1 MKKRFFS
8 ILLSLCMVLML
19 LPVTAFAETPSER
32 YALYIVFDHGTLN
45 GKQGSIC
52 KGTNYKAGDK
62 YDIQK
67 DVCGDTGY
75 LLTDYEPYEIVG
87 WTNLTGTFLKG
98 DIYARAIFKLSAP
111 TINGANQVCSQQDY
125 EFTVTA
131 AKGLSVSEF
140 SYTVGEAKYTDSITE
155 QDGVLYGLIPASV
168 YASDIDSFTLSV
180 TGTAPS
186 GETATDS
193 KTVKVIPD
201 HNFAHGVCTICGAQQ
216 EFTLSVPFT
225 TTVELGGNTA
235 PGETTFDLA
244 IVGANAGEERYADV
258 TVSGSVTTDGAGDY
272 TGTLTLTGPADQLW
286 NMLCEGAFVQ
296 QVNAGEE
303 GWTYDDTVWGLL
315 LSQFVASSSADSA
328 EYTMLILPATCK
340 ETDDGVYY
348 DLDWE
353 AESLDEMS
361 FTNIYTKSTT
371 KPAEPTEST
380 RPTTNNTNTGVTTS
394 VQTGDNSNLMLWL
407 VLFAVSA
414 IGAIGTGVY
423 NKRRRNSRTK

>member
-19 LPVTAFAETPSER
+19 LPVTAFAEEPE
-32 YALYIVFDHGTLN
+32 
-45 GKQGSIC
+45 SI
-52 KGTNYKAGDK
+52 
-62 YDIQK
+62 DITI
-67 DVCGDTGY
+67 DGPDAVCT
-75 LLTDYEPYEIVG
+75 
-87 WTNLTGTFLKG
+87 
-98 DIYARAIFKLSAP
+98 
-111 TINGANQVCSQQDY
+111 QQDY

-131 AKGLSVSEF
+131 ANGLSVSEF
-140 SYTVGEAKYTDSITE
+140 SYTVGEAKYTGSITE
-155 QDGVLYGLIPASV
+155 QDGVLYGLIPASA
-168 YASDIDSFTLSV
+168 YASDVDSFTLSV
-180 TGTAPS
+180 TGTAPG
-186 GETATDS
+186 GETASDS
-193 KTVKVIPD
+193 KTVEVLPD

-258 TVSGSVTTDGAGDY
+258 TVSGSVTTGGAGDY

-315 LSQFVASSSADSA
+315 LSQFVASSTADSV
-328 EYTMLILPATCK
+328 EYTVHILPATCE

-353 AESLDEMS
+353 AKPLDEMS

-371 KPAEPTEST
+371 NPAEPAEPKEST
-380 RPTTNNTNTGVTTS
+380 KPTTHNTNTGVTTS
-394 VQTGDNSNLMLWL
+394 VQTGDNSNFMLWL
-407 VLFAVSA
+407 ALFAVSVA
-414 IGAIGTGVY
+414 SVIGTGVY
-423 NKRRRNSRTK
+423 HKRRRIFRTK

>member
-1 MKKRFFS
+1 MKKRIFS
-8 ILLSLCMVLML
+8 ILLCLCMALTL
-19 LPVTAFAETPSER
+19 FHATALAEGPSSIDITYE
-32 YALYIVFDHGTLN
+32 FDYGTLPEGRQN
-45 GKQGSIC
+45 PETIVREPS
-52 KGTNYKAGDK
+52 GTIIELPDLEDCGERRLLGWQIKNSD
-62 YDIQK
+62 DI
-67 DVCGDTGY
+67 
-75 LLTDYEPYEIVG
+75 
-87 WTNLTGTFLKG
+87 
-98 DIYARAIFKLSAP
+98 DIYPA
-111 TINGANQVCSQQDY
+111 G
-125 EFTVTA
+125 
-131 AKGLSVSEF
+131 
-140 SYTVGEAKYTDSITE
+140 TE
-155 QDGVLYGLIPASV
+155 Y
-168 YASDIDSFTLSV
+168 
-180 TGTAPS
+180 APS
-186 GETATDS
+186 KSMTFVAVYEEY
-193 KTVKVIPD
+193 V
-201 HNFAHGVCTICGAQQ
+201 
-216 EFTLSVPFT
+216 TLTVPFT
-225 TTVELGGNTA
+225 TTVVLDDVGV
-235 PGETTFDLA
+235 PGATTFDLA
-244 IVGANAGEERYADV
+244 IVDANAGEESYADV

-272 TGTLTLTGPADQLW
+272 TGTLTLTGPDDQLW